1 MDDAKWIIQL
11 RYSAHLIFYESE
23 MEVWSK
29 VYFHVQD
36 DILLVAITMKSPRPP
51 GPAFSLI
58 Q

>member
-1 MDDAKWIIQL
+1 
-11 RYSAHLIFYESE
+11 

-36 DILLVAITMKSPRPP
+36 DILLVAITMKSPRPRA

>member
-1 MDDAKWIIQL
+1 
-11 RYSAHLIFYESE
+11 

-36 DILLVAITMKSPRPP
+36 DILLVAITMKSPRPL